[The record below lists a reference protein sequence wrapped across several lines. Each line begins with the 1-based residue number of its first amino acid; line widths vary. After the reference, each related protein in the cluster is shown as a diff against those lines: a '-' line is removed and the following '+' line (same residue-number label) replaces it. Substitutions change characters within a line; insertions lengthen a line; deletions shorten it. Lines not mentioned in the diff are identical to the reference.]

1 MPEYIIRGVTV
12 NFPYQAYPCQELYM
26 ERVIQCLQESIQEK
40 QENPIAICSRNAL
53 LESPTGTGKTMCL
66 LCSAYA
72 WLIDYKKKSY
82 GTGTMPKI
90 IFTSRTH
97 SQLTHAIQE
106 LKRSAYVP
114 EIVVMGSREQM
125 CVNPDVVSLKGFQ
138 QVSKCSSLVRSGGCK
153 YHAKFTEMKKSGDL
167 FHHETEDEIED
178 IEDLLTKGLKNNFCP
193 FFYAR
198 EKQKCAEIIF
208 MPYNYLIDPLLR
220 KKVNVDITNSIIIF
234 DEAHNIQKLCAE
246 ASSFDFSA
254 INICKAIAEIEKC
267 RSELDK
273 ISTDPLENAR
283 SLELKTDCLD
293 ISSALLDLDIH
304 LDDMEISDDG
314 YTATGDTIF
323 DIFSYASVH
332 PSTWESFNEKIKSI
346 CNFLQSK
353 KQNCSGLER
362 VKEAIERI
370 FSDFN
375 SSSEVFKNY
384 FKVFIYYSKRQPGVM
399 NTNLSSEHL
408 QLYSDVLS
416 TRDRKKDFRK
426 TKTLSFWCFNPGI
439 SMQKLASE
447 NPLAFILTSG
457 TLSPME
463 SFAYE
468 LGLNF
473 PIRLENPH
481 VVSKDQI
488 CVMVAQT
495 GPTGTKLNSSY
506 TNRASESYLREI
518 GGTLLNL
525 SKIVPDG
532 LLVFFPSYTLMDQ
545 CVELWKKSMGGSKS
559 IWESVSQNKIIIV
572 EPKES
577 TKLNQSIRDYED
589 SITNRKEK
597 TTGACFFAVCRG
609 RVSEGLDFKNRNGRC
624 CMIVG
629 LPFPPLH
636 DLKVKLKR
644 DYLDETAQI
653 MIKEN
658 PNAKPMTGSDW
669 YAQESSRAVNQAIG
683 RIIRH
688 RYDYGA
694 VVLCDE
700 RFVYQNQRKQLS
712 KWLQPHVKVANQF
725 GEISNG
731 ISMFFKNAFQKF
743 GLESEKVKPPNAP
756 VIKKLPR
763 FSLNLTELYNKSK
776 STSELLPQRNI
787 YHEDYEEYRNEIG
800 NIQDVPLTEE
810 GITPQGISS
819 SSNSL
824 QHYKNSLDVSLSVND
839 PKRSITKQQ
848 QQPNIAG
855 QRSSVIPSISSTAT
869 TTSNSNNSNNNNT
882 NHHSVTSSFSSL
894 SPKDHPPLKRNVV
907 LNSFVNPN
915 SEFLNPQLRSSP
927 SSGHSTPVSSKT
939 SSTSTLK
946 ESQSSSSSSSKNSAE
961 YLQQVK
967 STLTADQYKE
977 FKNLLIQFREHN
989 SKDSKN
995 TSNTFLHLVKKLI
1008 GLFGASNIEIIE
1020 KFKNFISPK
1029 LHNSFDEIVKKQIL
1043 LHGDE
1048 DSKKRKQE
1056 HVQFDLVSGTLTKKT
1071 KTLPLSNTSSKPIVI
1086 EDDDKVN
1093 IPLKEDI
1100 PLTLESCS
1108 DLTTTDTINVNF
1120 NINTSSSIH
1129 QQPIQTDQEE
1139 PKPTSGTV
1147 CSICKEPCKEPTAA
1161 KCGHV
1166 NCYSCWQQWLNYKL
1180 ECPTCKSKVR
1190 PKLLTRLFF

>member
-1 MPEYIIRGVTV
+1 
-12 NFPYQAYPCQELYM
+12 
-26 ERVIQCLQESIQEK
+26 
-40 QENPIAICSRNAL
+40 
-53 LESPTGTGKTMCL
+53 
-66 LCSAYA
+66 
-72 WLIDYKKKSY
+72 
-82 GTGTMPKI
+82 MPKI

-572 EPKES
+572 SNSSNGSRTMIIHCHGGMCIQIIIFVQLIISIKKGG
-577 TKLNQSIRDYED
+577 TQRIDQTQSID
-589 SITNRKEK
+589 
-597 TTGACFFAVCRG
+597 
-609 RVSEGLDFKNRNGRC
+609 
-624 CMIVG
+624 
-629 LPFPPLH
+629 
-636 DLKVKLKR
+636 
-644 DYLDETAQI
+644 
-653 MIKEN
+653 
-658 PNAKPMTGSDW
+658 
-669 YAQESSRAVNQAIG
+669 
-683 RIIRH
+683 
-688 RYDYGA
+688 
-694 VVLCDE
+694 
-700 RFVYQNQRKQLS
+700 QRL
-712 KWLQPHVKVANQF
+712 
-725 GEISNG
+725 
-731 ISMFFKNAFQKF
+731 
-743 GLESEKVKPPNAP
+743 
-756 VIKKLPR
+756 
-763 FSLNLTELYNKSK
+763 
-776 STSELLPQRNI
+776 
-787 YHEDYEEYRNEIG
+787 
-800 NIQDVPLTEE
+800 
-810 GITPQGISS
+810 
-819 SSNSL
+819 
-824 QHYKNSLDVSLSVND
+824 
-839 PKRSITKQQ
+839 
-848 QQPNIAG
+848 
-855 QRSSVIPSISSTAT
+855 
-869 TTSNSNNSNNNNT
+869 
-882 NHHSVTSSFSSL
+882 
-894 SPKDHPPLKRNVV
+894 
-907 LNSFVNPN
+907 
-915 SEFLNPQLRSSP
+915 
-927 SSGHSTPVSSKT
+927 
-939 SSTSTLK
+939 
-946 ESQSSSSSSSKNSAE
+946 
-961 YLQQVK
+961 
-967 STLTADQYKE
+967 
-977 FKNLLIQFREHN
+977 
-989 SKDSKN
+989 
-995 TSNTFLHLVKKLI
+995 
-1008 GLFGASNIEIIE
+1008 
-1020 KFKNFISPK
+1020 
-1029 LHNSFDEIVKKQIL
+1029 
-1043 LHGDE
+1043 
-1048 DSKKRKQE
+1048 
-1056 HVQFDLVSGTLTKKT
+1056 
-1071 KTLPLSNTSSKPIVI
+1071 
-1086 EDDDKVN
+1086 
-1093 IPLKEDI
+1093 
-1100 PLTLESCS
+1100 
-1108 DLTTTDTINVNF
+1108 
-1120 NINTSSSIH
+1120 
-1129 QQPIQTDQEE
+1129 
-1139 PKPTSGTV
+1139 
-1147 CSICKEPCKEPTAA
+1147 
-1161 KCGHV
+1161 
-1166 NCYSCWQQWLNYKL
+1166 
-1180 ECPTCKSKVR
+1180 
-1190 PKLLTRLFF
+1190 